1 MILGGKDFFERDGAW
16 DGVQRF
22 FVDTYWYI
30 KRKLGHPQELLG
42 TPLSKKN
49 RLEKKKFVFKFCLLL
64 FPKNTLKGHLT
75 IPYQKGHKE
84 LPEEATPSE
93 D

>member
-49 RLEKKKFVFKFCLLL
+49 RLEKKVRF
-64 FPKNTLKGHLT
+64 
-75 IPYQKGHKE
+75 
-84 LPEEATPSE
+84 
-93 D
+93 

>member
-1 MILGGKDFFERDGAW
+1 MTTIDQPTRRKPVGNSPLFGLVVILGGKDFFERDGAW

-30 KRKLGHPQELLG
+30 KRKLGHPIPLIQVQELLG

-49 RLEKKKFVFKFCLLL
+49 RREKNKVSFLIMSPFF
-64 FPKNTLKGHLT
+64 
-75 IPYQKGHKE
+75 Q
-84 LPEEATPSE
+84 
-93 D
+93 